1 MDKYNP
7 LDLLAHIDPGRC
19 SYQEWLNVGMAL
31 HAEGCSADD
40 WDRWSQMDAAR
51 YHAGECH
58 KKWRGFGSGTG
69 QHITGGSLVAMAR
82 QQGWE
87 PPSRYDKG
95 HELGWD
101 DTIRTDDGSP
111 AGSLVIVDKDWV
123 QPQAVHEPAD
133 WNPKRE
139 LITYL
144 EALFDSTDR
153 VSYVTETWEK
163 EGRHM
168 PKKGASDRTAGELIS
183 ALHRCTDIS
192 DVIGTVNEEAG
203 AWIRF
208 NPMDGKDVRNDN
220 VTAFNY
226 ALVESDSQDI
236 EKQYALMQELQLPI
250 AMLVHSG
257 GKSLHAIVR
266 VEAGSIEEYRSRV
279 DYLYTVCRKNGL
291 EIDGQNK
298 NPSRLSRMPGV
309 TRRGNKQYIVA
320 QDMGQPSFSAW
331 KEYVE
336 SVNDDLPDFESM
348 ADFFDAPPP
357 LADELIAGC
366 LRQGHKML
374 LSGPSK
380 AGKSLALMALTIAIA
395 EGIPWMGMRCRQG
408 RVLYINLELDRASCW
423 NRFKA
428 IYNALGIDPKG
439 LHSIDVWNLRGHSLP
454 MDKLAPKLIRRAL
467 KNDYQAVIIDPIYK
481 IITGD
486 ENSAEQM
493 ALFCNQFD
501 RLCTE
506 LDTAVIYC
514 HHHSKGA
521 QGGKRAIDRSSGS
534 GVFARDP
541 DAILDMIEL
550 ELSDAALTH
559 LKNRAAW
566 DETVRHLDALLPGWR
581 DSFSAED
588 QRSAIALKLAA
599 QLHLAPNDYAGLI
612 ASIERAETA
621 AAQQTAWR
629 IEATLREFPKF
640 PPIDVWLDYPLHR
653 VDDTGILADLAA
665 DEQRPAWQKASK
677 ARTAKAAARK
687 DDGAQRFAEAV
698 SAANMGDPPT
708 VKELAEYLGIPE
720 RRCKDQAIRYG
731 FKIDKN
737 FKTVKPASAI
747 TS

>member
-1 MDKYNP
+1 MDRYDP
-7 LDLLAHIDPGRC
+7 LDLLNQIDPARC

-31 HAEGCSADD
+31 HQEGCSPDD
-40 WDRWSQMDAAR
+40 WERWSQRDTQR

-58 KKWRGFGSGTG
+58 KKWRSFGHNSGV
-69 QHITGGSLVAMAR
+69 TGGTLVAIAR
-82 QQGWE
+82 AQGNSPQSAGGSASNAGYELSWDATLRDKDE
-87 PPSRYDKG
+87 LVIIDKG
-95 HELGWD
+95 
-101 DTIRTDDGSP
+101 
-111 AGSLVIVDKDWV
+111 WV
-123 QPQAVHEPAD
+123 QSQAVHEPSD
-133 WNPKRE
+133 WNPRRE

-144 EALFDSTDR
+144 EALFDSTDK

-168 PKKGASDRTAGELIS
+168 PKKGSSDRTAGELIA
-183 ALHRCTDIS
+183 ALHRCADIS

-236 EKQYALMQELQLPI
+236 GKQYALMQELQLPI
-250 AMLVHSG
+250 RILVHSG

-266 VEAGSIEEYRSRV
+266 IDAGSYEEYRSRV

-309 TRRGNKQYIVA
+309 TRRGSKQFIVA
-320 QDMGQPSFSAW
+320 QDIGQPSFTAW

-336 SVNDDLPDFESM
+336 SVNDDLPEFERM
-348 ADFFDAPPP
+348 EDFFDNPPP
-357 LADELIAGC
+357 LKDELIAGC

-395 EGIPWMGMRCRQG
+395 EGREWFGMRCRPG
-408 RVLYINLELDRASCW
+408 RVLYINLELDSASCW
-423 NRFKA
+423 HRFRA
-428 IYNALGIDPKG
+428 IYEAQQLQPQALRN
-439 LHSIDVWNLRGHSLP
+439 IDVWNLRGHSIPL
-454 MDKLAPKLIRRAL
+454 DKLAPKLIRRA
-467 KNDYQAVIIDPIYK
+467 KANQYEAVIIDPIYK

-506 LDTAVIYC
+506 LNTAVIYC

-521 QGGKRAIDRSSGS
+521 QGGKKAQDRSSGS

-550 ELSDAALTH
+550 ELSEAAITH
-559 LKNRAAW
+559 LKDRAAW
-566 DETVRHLDALLPGWR
+566 DETCRQLDALLPTWR
-581 DSFSAED
+581 EDFSADD
-588 QRSAIALKLAA
+588 QHSHIALKLAA
-599 QLHLAPNDYAGLI
+599 RGRLAEDRYSAMLAAI
-612 ASIERAETA
+612 
-621 AAQQTAWR
+621 AAQEVKAAQKTAWR
-629 IEATLREFPKF
+629 IEPTLREFPKF
-640 PPIDVWLDYPLHR
+640 PPIDLWLEYPLHI
-653 VDDTGILADLAA
+653 VDDTGILQDLAA
-665 DEQRPAWQKASK
+665 EEAAPAWKRGRK
-677 ARTAKAAARK
+677 VRMVRAAAKRE
-687 DDGAQRFAEAV
+687 DGAAKFAEAV
-698 SAANMGDPPT
+698 SAASMGEPPK
-708 VKELAEYLGIPE
+708 VRELAEYLGISD
-720 RRCKDQAIRYG
+720 RTCRDQVKRYG
-731 FKIDKN
+731 FRIDRN
-737 FKTVKPASAI
+737 TGTVKPAY
-747 TS
+747 TST

>member
-1 MDKYNP
+1 MNKYNP
-7 LDLLAHIDPGRC
+7 LDLLTHINPGRC

-40 WDRWSQMDAAR
+40 WDRWSQQDHSR
-51 YHAGECH
+51 YHPGECH
-58 KKWRGFGSGTG
+58 KKWRSFGQSSG
-69 QHITGGSLVAMAR
+69 QHITGGSLVALAR
-82 QQGWE
+82 SQGATLTSGGAS
-87 PPSRYDKG
+87 PSPTGGR
-95 HELGWD
+95 ELSWD
-101 DTIRTDDGSP
+101 DTIRSDE
-111 AGSLVIVDKDWV
+111 LVIVDKDLV
-123 QPQAVHEPAD
+123 QPQTVHEPAD

-168 PKKGASDRTAGELIS
+168 PKKGASDRTAGELIA

-250 AMLVHSG
+250 AVLVHSG

-266 VEAGSIEEYRSRV
+266 VDAGSIEEYRSRV

-320 QDMGQPSFSAW
+320 KDMGQPSFTAW

-428 IYNALGIDPKG
+428 IYNALRISPKG

-481 IITGD
+481 IIIGD

-521 QGGKRAIDRSSGS
+521 QGSKRAIDRSSGS

-566 DETVRHLDALLPGWR
+566 DETTRQLDARLPGWQ
-581 DSFSAED
+581 DDFSAED

-599 QLHLAPNDYAGLI
+599 QLRLTPADYADLC
-612 ASIERAETA
+612 AAIERAEAA
-621 AAQQTAWR
+621 AAQKTAWR

-640 PPIDVWLDYPLHR
+640 PPIDVWLDYPLHQ
-653 VDDTGILADLAA
+653 VDNTGILADLAA
-665 DEQRPAWQKASK
+665 EESKPAWQKGVE
-677 ARTAKAAARK
+677 AKRK
-687 DDGAQRFAEAV
+687 KQKNNQKDLQAEFDNAFAN
-698 SAANMGDPPT
+698 ANWGEPTTLDEMMKRLNKGRSTVYNHAKKFGYSIKDEVIYPPQT
-708 VKELAEYLGIPE
+708 TG
-720 RRCKDQAIRYG
+720 
-731 FKIDKN
+731 
-737 FKTVKPASAI
+737 
-747 TS
+747 

>member
-7 LDLLAHIDPGRC
+7 LDLLTHIDPSRC

-31 HAEGCSADD
+31 HAEGCTADD
-40 WDRWSQMDAAR
+40 WDRWSQSDIAR

-58 KKWRGFGSGTG
+58 KKWRNFGSGTG

-82 QQGWE
+82 AQGWE
-87 PPSRYDKG
+87 ASPRFDKG

-101 DTIRTDDGSP
+101 DTIRTDD
-111 AGSLVIVDKDWV
+111 LIILDKDLV

-133 WNPKRE
+133 WNPRHE

-168 PKKGASDRTAGELIS
+168 PKKGASDRTAGELIA
-183 ALHRCTDIS
+183 ALHRCTDVS

-250 AMLVHSG
+250 AVLVHSG

-266 VEAGSIEEYRSRV
+266 VDAGSIEEYRSRV

-320 QDMGQPSFSAW
+320 QDMGQPSFTAW

-423 NRFKA
+423 HRFKQ
-428 IYNALGIDPKG
+428 IYQALHITPRALSNA
-439 LHSIDVWNLRGHSLP
+439 DVWNLRGHSLP
-454 MDKLAPKLIRRAL
+454 MDKLAPKLIRRAA
-467 KNDYQAVIIDPIYK
+467 KGNYTAVIIDPIYK

-506 LDTAVIYC
+506 LSTAVIYC

-566 DETVRHLDALLPGWR
+566 DEVTRQLDARLPGWQ
-581 DSFSAED
+581 DDFSAED

-599 QLHLAPNDYAGLI
+599 QLRLDPADYADLC
-612 ASIERAETA
+612 AAIERAEAA
-621 AAQQTAWR
+621 AAQKTAWR

-640 PPIDVWLDYPLHR
+640 PPIDVWLDYPLHQ

-665 DEQRPAWQKASK
+665 EDNLPAWQRATKTRK
-677 ARTAKAAARK
+677 AKAAAKR
-687 DDGAQRFAEAV
+687 DDSSARFAEAV
-698 SAANMGDPPT
+698 SAANMGEPPT
-708 VKELAEYLGIPE
+708 VKELAQYLGVSE
-720 RRCKDQAIRYG
+720 KTCRTRMKEYG
-731 FKIDKN
+731 Y
-737 FKTVKPASAI
+737 TVDTRTHLVRKAAGK
-747 TS
+747 

>member
-1 MDKYNP
+1 MDHYNP
-7 LDLLAHIDPGRC
+7 LDLLGLIDPALC

-31 HAEGCSADD
+31 QHEGCSAYD
-40 WDRWSQMDAAR
+40 WDQWSQRDVQR
-51 YHAGECH
+51 YHPGECH
-58 KKWRGFGSGTG
+58 RKWLSFGRNSGV
-69 QHITGGSLVAMAR
+69 TGGTLVALAR
-82 QQGWE
+82 KQGNN
-87 PPSRYDKG
+87 PGGGRAPGR
-95 HELGWD
+95 ELRWD
-101 DTIRTDDGSP
+101 DTIRQDD
-111 AGSLVIVDKDWV
+111 LVIVDRTWV
-123 QPQAVHEPAD
+123 QSQAVHEPAD
-133 WNPKRE
+133 WNPRRE

-163 EGRHM
+163 DGRYM
-168 PKKGASDRTAGELIS
+168 PKKGASDRTAGELIA

-192 DVIGTVNEEAG
+192 DVIGTVNEAAG

-236 EKQYALMQELQLPI
+236 GKQYALMRELQLPI
-250 AMLVHSG
+250 RILVHSG

-266 VEAGSIEEYRSRV
+266 IDAGSYDEYRSRV

-309 TRRGNKQYIVA
+309 IRRGHKQFIVA
-320 QDMGQPSFSAW
+320 QDMGQPSFTAW

-336 SVNDDLPDFESM
+336 SVNDDLPDFEPM
-348 ADFFDAPPP
+348 ADYFDNPPP
-357 LADELIAGC
+357 LADELISGC

-380 AGKSLALMALTIAIA
+380 AGKSLSLMALTISIA
-395 EGIPWMGMRCRQG
+395 EGRSWMGMPCRQG

-423 NRFKA
+423 HRFRA
-428 IYNALGIDPKG
+428 IYDALQLRPQA
-439 LHSIDVWNLRGHSLP
+439 LRNIDVWNLRGHSLP
-454 MDKLAPKLIRRAL
+454 LDKLAPKLIRRAA
-467 KNDYQAVIIDPIYK
+467 KGHYTAVIIDPIYK

-506 LDTAVIYC
+506 LNTAVIYC

-521 QGGKRAIDRSSGS
+521 QGGKKAQDRSSGS

-550 ELSDAALTH
+550 ELSEAALTH
-559 LKNRAAW
+559 LRDRAAY
-566 DETVRHLDALLPGWR
+566 DETLRQLDQLIPDWR
-581 DSFSAED
+581 EAFSADD
-588 QRSAIALKLAA
+588 QHSHIALKLAA
-599 QLHLAPNDYAGLI
+599 EARLPRDRYSAMLAAV
-612 ASIERAETA
+612 A
-621 AAQQTAWR
+621 AAEARAAQKTAWR

-640 PPIDVWLDYPLHR
+640 PPIDVWLEYPLHI

-665 DEQRPAWQKASK
+665 ETAAPAWQRGRKARMSK
-677 ARTAKAAARK
+677 AAIRR
-687 DDGAQRFAEAV
+687 DDGAQRFADAV
-698 SAANMGDPPT
+698 SAANMGEPPK
-708 VKELAEYLGIPE
+708 VRELAEYLGISE
-720 RRCKDQAIRYG
+720 RTCRDQVKRYG
-731 FKIDKN
+731 FRIDRN
-737 FKTVKPASAI
+737 TGTVKPAYTA
-747 TS
+747 T

>member
-7 LDLLAHIDPGRC
+7 LDLLTHIDPGRC

-31 HAEGCSADD
+31 HVEGCTADD
-40 WDRWSQMDAAR
+40 WDRWSQQDVPR

-58 KKWRGFGSGTG
+58 KKWRSFGSGSG

-87 PPSRYDKG
+87 PATRDKG
-95 HELGWD
+95 HELNWD
-101 DTIRTDDGSP
+101 DTIRTDD
-111 AGSLVIVDKDWV
+111 LVIVDKDFV
-123 QPQAVHEPAD
+123 QPKAIHEPAD

-163 EGRHM
+163 DAGSPGGSRHM
-168 PKKGASDRTAGELIS
+168 PKKGASDRTAGELIA

-250 AMLVHSG
+250 AVLVHSG

-309 TRRGNKQYIVA
+309 IRKGRKQYIVA
-320 QDMGQPSFSAW
+320 QDMGQPSFTAW

-348 ADFFDAPPP
+348 ADYFDAPPP

-395 EGIPWMGMRCRQG
+395 EGRPWMGMPCRQG

-423 NRFKA
+423 HRFKQ
-428 IYNALGIDPKG
+428 IYRALGVTPKA
-439 LHSIDVWNLRGHSLP
+439 LHNADVWNLRGHSLP
-454 MDKLAPKLIRRAL
+454 MDKLAPKLIRRAA
-467 KNDYQAVIIDPIYK
+467 KGNYTAVIIDPIYK

-506 LDTAVIYC
+506 LSTAVIYC

-566 DETVRHLDALLPGWR
+566 DEITRQLDARLPGWH
-581 DSFSAED
+581 DDFSAED

-599 QLHLAPNDYAGLI
+599 QLRLAPADYADLC
-612 ASIERAETA
+612 ATIERAEAA
-621 AAQQTAWR
+621 AAQKTAWR

-640 PPIDVWLDYPLHR
+640 PPIDVWLDYPLHQ

-665 DEQRPAWQKASK
+665 EDNLPAWQRATKTRK
-677 ARTAKAAARK
+677 AKAAAKR
-687 DDGAQRFAEAV
+687 DDSSARFAEAV
-698 SAANMGDPPT
+698 SAANMGEPPT
-708 VKELAEYLGIPE
+708 VKELAQYLGVSE
-720 RRCKDQAIRYG
+720 KTCRTRMKEYG
-731 FKIDKN
+731 Y
-737 FKTVKPASAI
+737 TVDTRTHLVRKAAGK
-747 TS
+747 

>member
-1 MDKYNP
+1 MNKYNP
-7 LDLLAHIDPGRC
+7 LDLLTHIDPSRC
-19 SYQEWLNVGMAL
+19 TYQEWLSVGMAL

-40 WDRWSQMDAAR
+40 WERWSQSDSAR
-51 YHAGECH
+51 YHPGECH
-58 KKWRGFGSGTG
+58 RKWRSFGMGGGSPV
-69 QHITGGSLVAMAR
+69 TGGTLVALAR
-82 QQGWE
+82 QHGA
-87 PPSRYDKG
+87 PLAAGGASPSPTGGR
-95 HELGWD
+95 ELRWD
-101 DTIRTDDGSP
+101 DEISDD
-111 AGSLVIVDKDWV
+111 LRIVDQAAV
-123 QPQAVHEPAD
+123 MPQAVHEPTD
-133 WNPKRE
+133 WNPRQQ

-144 EALFDSTDR
+144 EALFDSTDK

-168 PKKGASDRTAGELIS
+168 PRKGASDRTAGELIS
-183 ALHRCTDIS
+183 ALHRCTDVS

-208 NPMDGKDVRNDN
+208 NPMDGRDVRNDN

-236 EKQYALMQELQLPI
+236 ERQYALMQELQLPI
-250 AMLVHSG
+250 RMLVHSG
-257 GKSLHAIVR
+257 GKSLHAIVHID
-266 VEAGSIEEYRSRV
+266 AGSIEEYRSRV
-279 DYLYTVCRKNGL
+279 DYLYAVCRKNGL

-309 TRRGNKQYIVA
+309 IRRGRKQYIVA
-320 QDMGQPSFSAW
+320 QDMGHASFTAW

-336 SVNDDLPDFESM
+336 SANDDLPDFESM

-395 EGIPWMGMRCRQG
+395 EGIPWMGMPCRKG

-428 IYNALGIDPKG
+428 IYNALCIDPKG
-439 LHSIDVWNLRGHSLP
+439 LRNIDVWNLRGHSLP
-454 MDKLAPKLIRRAL
+454 MDKLSPKLIRRA
-467 KNDYQAVIIDPIYK
+467 KAGNYTAVIIDPIYK

-521 QGGKRAIDRSSGS
+521 QGGKRSMDRASGS

-550 ELSDAALTH
+550 TLSEPALRH
-559 LKNRAAW
+559 LKDRAAY
-566 DETVRHLDALLPGWR
+566 DETVRQLDARIPDWR

-588 QRSAIALKLAA
+588 QRSHIAMKLAA
-599 QLHLAPNDYAGLI
+599 QLRMAKEDYAAMLS
-612 ASIERAETA
+612 AIERAETQ

-629 IEATLREFPKF
+629 IEPTLREFAKF

-665 DEQRPAWQKASK
+665 EEALPAWKKGVK

-687 DDGAQRFAEAV
+687 DDGAVKFAEAV
-698 SAANMGDPPT
+698 SAANMGEPPT
-708 VKELAEYLGIPE
+708 VKELAEYLGITD
-720 RRCKDQAIRYG
+720 RTCRNHIKSYG
-731 FKIDKN
+731 FRIDKN
-737 FKTVKPASAI
+737 SGTVKKASTI

>member
-58 KKWRGFGSGTG
+58 KKWRSFGSGTG
-69 QHITGGSLVAMAR
+69 LHITGGSLVAMAR

-101 DTIRTDDGSP
+101 DTIRTDD
-111 AGSLVIVDKDWV
+111 LVIVDKDLV

-309 TRRGNKQYIVA
+309 IRHGHKQYIVA
-320 QDMGQPSFSAW
+320 RDMGQPSFAAW

-428 IYNALGIDPKG
+428 IYNALNIAPKG
-439 LHSIDVWNLRGHSLP
+439 LRSIDVWNLRGHSLP

-467 KNDYQAVIIDPIYK
+467 KNDYTAVIIDPIYK

-501 RLCTE
+501 RMCTE

-550 ELSDAALTH
+550 ELSEAALTH

-566 DETVRHLDALLPGWR
+566 DETVRQLDVLLPGWR

-599 QLHLAPNDYAGLI
+599 QLHLAPADYAGLI

-708 VKELAEYLGIPE
+708 VKELADYLGVSADTC
-720 RRCKDQAIRYG
+720 RKQLKRYN
-731 FKIDKN
+731 FSIDKN
-737 FKTVKPASAI
+737 TGTVRKNRLSAAE
-747 TS
+747 

>member
-7 LDLLAHIDPGRC
+7 LDLITHIDPGRC

-40 WDRWSQMDAAR
+40 WDRWSQSDPAR

-58 KKWRGFGSGTG
+58 RKWRSFGQGSGT
-69 QHITGGSLVAMAR
+69 HITGGTLVAMAR
-82 QQGWE
+82 AQGGLR
-87 PPSRYDKG
+87 PSSEMAG
-95 HELGWD
+95 HELRWD
-101 DTIRTDDGSP
+101 DTIRADDGSP

-123 QPQAVHEPAD
+123 QPQAVHEPDD

-153 VSYVTETWEK
+153 VSYVTETWER
-163 EGRHM
+163 EGRHL
-168 PKKGASDRTAGELIS
+168 PKKGASDRTAGELIA

-220 VTAFNY
+220 VTAFNF
-226 ALVESDSQDI
+226 ALVESDSQDV

-309 TRRGNKQYIVA
+309 IRKGRKQYIVA
-320 QDMGQPSFSAW
+320 RDMGQPSFNAW

-348 ADFFDAPPP
+348 ADYFDAPPP
-357 LADELIAGC
+357 LKDELIAGC

-374 LSGPSK
+374 LAGPSK

-395 EGIPWMGMRCRQG
+395 EGVPWMGMPCRQG

-423 NRFKA
+423 HRFKA
-428 IYNALGIDPKG
+428 IYEALHVTPRRLG
-439 LHSIDVWNLRGHSLP
+439 SIDVWNLRGHSLP
-454 MDKLAPKLIRRAL
+454 MDKLAPKLIRRA
-467 KNDYQAVIIDPIYK
+467 KAKQYEAVIIDPIYK

-521 QGGKRAIDRSSGS
+521 QGGKRAMDRASGS

-550 ELSDAALTH
+550 TLTEAALRQLTD
-559 LKNRAAW
+559 RAAW
-566 DETVRHLDALLPGWR
+566 DETVRQLNARLPDWR
-581 DSFSAED
+581 ERFTAED

-599 QLHLAPNDYAGLI
+599 QLRLAPADYADLT
-612 ASIERAETA
+612 AAVSRAETA
-621 AAQQTAWR
+621 AAQKTAWR
-629 IEATLREFPKF
+629 IEPTLREFAKF
-640 PPIDVWLDYPLHR
+640 RPIDVWLDYPLHH

-665 DEQRPAWQKASK
+665 EADLPAWKKGAK
-677 ARTAKAAARK
+677 ARTSKAAARK
-687 DDGAQRFAEAV
+687 EDGAVRFAEAV
-698 SAANMGDPPT
+698 SAANLGEPPT
-708 VKELAEYLGIPE
+708 LKELSDYLGIAE
-720 RRCKDQAIRYG
+720 RTCRDKLKQYG
-731 FKIDKN
+731 FRMDARTKLI
-737 FKTVKPASAI
+737 VKA
-747 TS
+747 

>member
-1 MDKYNP
+1 MDKYDP
-7 LDLLAHIDPGRC
+7 LDLLTHIDPGRC
-19 SYQEWLNVGMAL
+19 TYQEWLNVGMAL
-31 HAEGCSADD
+31 HAEGLSADD
-40 WDRWSQMDAAR
+40 WERWSQQDASR

-58 KKWRGFGSGTG
+58 KKWRSFGSGSG
-69 QHITGGSLVAMAR
+69 QHITGGSLVAIAR
-82 QQGWE
+82 AQGWDNR
-87 PPSRYDKG
+87 PDPG
-95 HELGWD
+95 HELGWS
-101 DTIRTDDGSP
+101 DTIRADD
-111 AGSLVIVDKDWV
+111 LVIVDKDFI
-123 QPQAVHEPAD
+123 QPRAVHEPAD
-133 WNPKRE
+133 WNPRRE

-144 EALFDSTDR
+144 ESLFDSTDK

-163 EGRHM
+163 DGKHM
-168 PKKGASDRTAGELIS
+168 PKKGSSDRTAGELIA
-183 ALHRCTDIS
+183 ALHRCQDIS
-192 DVIGTVNEEAG
+192 DVIGTVNEAAG

-236 EKQYALMQELQLPI
+236 ERQYALMQELQLPI
-250 AMLVHSG
+250 AVLVHSG

-266 VEAGSIEEYRSRV
+266 IEAGSIDEYRSRV

-309 TRRGNKQYIVA
+309 IRNGNKQYIVA
-320 QDMGQPSFSAW
+320 QNLGQPSFSAW

-336 SVNDDLPDFESM
+336 SVNDDLPDFERM
-348 ADFFDAPPP
+348 ADFYDNPPP

-380 AGKSLALMALTIAIA
+380 AGKSLALMALTICIA
-395 EGIPWMGMRCRQG
+395 EGRPWMGMPCRQG

-423 NRFKA
+423 HRFRA
-428 IYNALGIDPKG
+428 IYGAMGIQPSALVNA
-439 LHSIDVWNLRGHSLP
+439 DVWNLRGHSLP
-454 MDKLAPKLIRRAL
+454 MDKLAPKLIRRAARG
-467 KNDYQAVIIDPIYK
+467 NYAAVIIDPIYK

-550 ELSDAALTH
+550 ELSEPAVQH
-559 LKNRAAW
+559 LKSRAAW
-566 DETVRHLDALLPGWR
+566 DEITRQLDARLPKWQE
-581 DSFSAED
+581 DFSADE

-599 QLHLAPNDYAGLI
+599 QLRLDKSDYAELC
-612 ASIERAETA
+612 AAVERAELSA
-621 AAQQTAWR
+621 MQKTAWR

-640 PPIDVWLDYPLHR
+640 PPINCWLDYPLHR
-653 VDDTGILADLAA
+653 VDDTGILDDLAA

-708 VKELAEYLGIPE
+708 LNELSDYLGIAE
-720 RRCKDQAIRYG
+720 RTCRDKLKQYG
-731 FKIDKN
+731 FKMDSRTKLI
-737 FKTVKPASAI
+737 VKA
-747 TS
+747 

>member
-7 LDLLAHIDPGRC
+7 LDLLTHIDPSRC
-19 SYQEWLNVGMAL
+19 TYQEWLNVGMAL
-31 HAEGCSADD
+31 HAEGCTADD
-40 WDRWSQMDAAR
+40 WDRWSQQDHSR
-51 YHAGECH
+51 YHPGECH
-58 KKWRGFGSGTG
+58 KKWRGFGSGSGT
-69 QHITGGSLVAMAR
+69 HITGGSLVALAR
-82 QQGWE
+82 QQGNMPVGARLA
-87 PPSRYDKG
+87 PPAPGR
-95 HELGWD
+95 ELSWD
-101 DTIRTDDGSP
+101 DTIRTDD
-111 AGSLVIVDKDWV
+111 LVILDKDFI
-123 QPQAVHEPAD
+123 QPQTIHEPTD
-133 WNPKRE
+133 WNPRRE

-168 PKKGASDRTAGELIS
+168 PKKGASDRTAGELIA

-250 AMLVHSG
+250 RILVHSG

-266 VEAGSIEEYRSRV
+266 VDAGSIEEYRSRV

-309 TRRGNKQYIVA
+309 IRRGKKQYIVA
-320 QDMGQPSFSAW
+320 LDMGQPSFTAW

-348 ADFFDAPPP
+348 ADYFDAPPP

-408 RVLYINLELDRASCW
+408 RVLYINLELARASCW
-423 NRFKA
+423 HRFKG
-428 IYNALGIDPKG
+428 IYETLHIAPKG
-439 LHSIDVWNLRGHSLP
+439 LRNLDVWNLRGHSLP
-454 MDKLAPKLIRRAL
+454 MDKLTPKLIRRAL
-467 KNDYQAVIIDPIYK
+467 KNDYTAVIIDPIYK

-493 ALFCNQFD
+493 MLFCNQLD

-534 GVFARDP
+534 GVFGRDP
-541 DAILDMIEL
+541 DALLDMIEL
-550 ELSDAALTH
+550 ELSEAALRH
-559 LKNRAAW
+559 LKDRAAW
-566 DETVRHLDALLPGWR
+566 DEIVRQLDVRLPDWR
-581 DSFSAED
+581 DSFTAED
-588 QRSAIALKLAA
+588 QRSHIALKLAA
-599 QLHLAPNDYAGLI
+599 QLRLPPQDYADLCAG
-612 ASIERAETA
+612 IERAEML
-621 AAQQTAWR
+621 AAQKTAWR

-640 PPIDVWLDYPLHR
+640 PPIDVWLEYPLHR

-665 DEQRPAWQKASK
+665 DEQRPAWQKATK
-677 ARTAKAAARK
+677 ARKAHAAAKK
-687 DDGAQRFAEAV
+687 DDGAVRFTEAV
-698 SAANMGDPPT
+698 SAANMGEPPT
-708 VKELAEYLGIPE
+708 LKELSDYLGISE
-720 RRCKDQAIRYG
+720 RTCRDKLKQYG
-731 FKIDKN
+731 FKMDSRTKLIMK
-737 FKTVKPASAI
+737 AS
-747 TS
+747 TLQT

>member
-7 LDLLAHIDPGRC
+7 LDLLTHIDPGRC

-31 HAEGCSADD
+31 HAEGSTADD
-40 WDRWSQMDAAR
+40 WDRWSQQDVPR

-58 KKWRGFGSGTG
+58 KKWRGFGSGSG

-82 QQGWE
+82 AQGWE
-87 PPSRYDKG
+87 PVSRDKG
-95 HELGWD
+95 HELSWD
-101 DTIRTDDGSP
+101 DTIRTDD
-111 AGSLVIVDKDWV
+111 LVIVDKDFV
-123 QPQAVHEPAD
+123 QPKAIHDPAD

-163 EGRHM
+163 DGRHM
-168 PKKGASDRTAGELIS
+168 PKKGASDRTAGELIA

-250 AMLVHSG
+250 AVLVHSG

-266 VEAGSIEEYRSRV
+266 VDAGSIEEYRSRV

-309 TRRGNKQYIVA
+309 IRKGNKQYIVA
-320 QDMGQPSFSAW
+320 QDMGQPSFTAW

-348 ADFFDAPPP
+348 ADYFDAPPP

-395 EGIPWMGMRCRQG
+395 EGRPWMGMPCRQG

-423 NRFKA
+423 HRFKQ
-428 IYNALGIDPKG
+428 IYQALHITPRALSNA
-439 LHSIDVWNLRGHSLP
+439 DVWNLRGHSLP
-454 MDKLAPKLIRRAL
+454 MDKLAPKLIRRAA
-467 KNDYQAVIIDPIYK
+467 KGNYTAVIIDPIYK

-506 LDTAVIYC
+506 LSTAVIYC

-566 DETVRHLDALLPGWR
+566 DEVTRQLDTRLPGWQ
-581 DSFSAED
+581 DDFSAED

-599 QLHLAPNDYAGLI
+599 QLRLPPADYADLC
-612 ASIERAETA
+612 AAIERAEA
-621 AAQQTAWR
+621 AASQKTAWR

-640 PPIDVWLDYPLHR
+640 PPIDVWLDYPLHQ

-665 DEQRPAWQKASK
+665 DADLPAWKKGAK
-677 ARTAKAAARK
+677 ARTTKAAARK
-687 DDGAQRFAEAV
+687 DDGAVRFAEAV
-698 SAANMGDPPT
+698 SAANMGEPPS
-708 VKELAEYLGIPE
+708 VKELAEYLGVSD
-720 RRCKDQAIRYG
+720 RTCRDQVKRYG
-731 FKIDKN
+731 FRIDKN
-737 FKTVKPASAI
+737 TGTIKKASSI

>member
-7 LDLLAHIDPGRC
+7 LDLLTHIDPGRC

-31 HAEGCSADD
+31 HAEGCTADD
-40 WDRWSQMDAAR
+40 WDRWSQQDVPR

-58 KKWRGFGSGTG
+58 KKWRGFGSGSG

-87 PPSRYDKG
+87 PATRDKG
-95 HELGWD
+95 HELSWD
-101 DTIRTDDGSP
+101 DTIRTDD
-111 AGSLVIVDKDWV
+111 LVIVDKDFV
-123 QPQAVHEPAD
+123 QPKAIHEPAD

-163 EGRHM
+163 DGRHM
-168 PKKGASDRTAGELIS
+168 PKKGASDRTAGELIA

-226 ALVESDSQDI
+226 AMVESDSQDI

-266 VEAGSIEEYRSRV
+266 VDAGSIEEYRSRV

-309 TRRGNKQYIVA
+309 IRKGNKQYIVA

-348 ADFFDAPPP
+348 ADYFDAPPP

-395 EGIPWMGMRCRQG
+395 EGRPWMGMPCRQG

-423 NRFKA
+423 HRFKQ
-428 IYNALGIDPKG
+428 IYRALGITPKA
-439 LHSIDVWNLRGHSLP
+439 LHNADVWNLRGHSIPL
-454 MDKLAPKLIRRAL
+454 DKLTPKLIRRAA
-467 KNDYQAVIIDPIYK
+467 KGNYTAVILDPIYK

-493 ALFCNQFD
+493 ALFCNQLD
-501 RLCTE
+501 RLCVE
-506 LDTAVIYC
+506 LETAVIYC

-521 QGGKRAIDRSSGS
+521 QGGKHAIDRSSGS
-534 GVFARDP
+534 GVFGRDP

-566 DETVRHLDALLPGWR
+566 DEVTRQLDARLSGWQ
-581 DSFSAED
+581 DDFSAED

-599 QLHLAPNDYAGLI
+599 QLRLDPADYADLC
-612 ASIERAETA
+612 AAIERAEA
-621 AAQQTAWR
+621 AASQKTAWR

-640 PPIDVWLDYPLHR
+640 PPIDVWLDYPLHQ
-653 VDDTGILADLAA
+653 VDDTGILSDLAA
-665 DEQRPAWQKASK
+665 DADLPAWKKGAK
-677 ARTAKAAARK
+677 ARTTKAAARK
-687 DDGAQRFAEAV
+687 DDGAVRFAEAV
-698 SAANMGDPPT
+698 SAANMGEPPT

-720 RRCKDQAIRYG
+720 RTCRNQI
-731 FKIDKN
+731 
-737 FKTVKPASAI
+737 KTHGYVVDTRTHLVKKAAGK
-747 TS
+747 

>member
-7 LDLLAHIDPGRC
+7 LDLLTHIDPGRC
-19 SYQEWLNVGMAL
+19 TYQEWLNVGMAL
-31 HAEGCSADD
+31 HAEGCTADD
-40 WDRWSQMDAAR
+40 WDRWSQQDTPR

-58 KKWRGFGSGTG
+58 KKWRGFGSGSG

-82 QQGWE
+82 AQGWE

-163 EGRHM
+163 DGRHM
-168 PKKGASDRTAGELIS
+168 PKKGASDRTAGELIA

-203 AWIRF
+203 AWVRF

-266 VEAGSIEEYRSRV
+266 VDASSIEEYRSRV

-309 TRRGNKQYIVA
+309 IRRGRKQYIVA
-320 QDMGQPSFSAW
+320 QDMGQPSFTAW

-380 AGKSLALMALTIAIA
+380 AGKSLSLMALTIAIA

-423 NRFKA
+423 NRFKG
-428 IYNALGIDPKG
+428 IYNALHIDPRG

-454 MDKLAPKLIRRAL
+454 MDKLAPKLIRRAM
-467 KNDYQAVIIDPIYK
+467 KNDYTAVIIDPIYK

-550 ELSDAALTH
+550 ELSEAALTY
-559 LKNRAAW
+559 LKKRAAW
-566 DETVRHLDALLPGWR
+566 NEITRQLEARLPGWQ
-581 DSFSAED
+581 DDFSAED

-599 QLHLAPNDYAGLI
+599 QLRLTPADYADLC
-612 ASIERAETA
+612 AAIERAEA
-621 AAQQTAWR
+621 AATQKTAWR

-665 DEQRPAWQKASK
+665 DADLPAWKKGAK
-677 ARTAKAAARK
+677 ARTTKAAARK
-687 DDGAQRFAEAV
+687 DDGAVRFAEAV
-698 SAANMGDPPT
+698 SAANMGEPPT
-708 VKELAEYLGIPE
+708 LKELSDYLGIAE
-720 RRCKDQAIRYG
+720 RTCRDKLKQYG
-731 FKIDKN
+731 FKMDSRTKLI
-737 FKTVKPASAI
+737 VKA
-747 TS
+747 

>member
-7 LDLLAHIDPGRC
+7 LDLLTHIDPSRC

-40 WDRWSQMDAAR
+40 WDRWSQQDRCR
-51 YHAGECH
+51 YHTGECH
-58 KKWRGFGSGTG
+58 KKWRGFGAGSG
-69 QHITGGSLVAMAR
+69 QHITGGSLVTMAR
-82 QQGWE
+82 AQGWE
-87 PPSRYDKG
+87 PAARDKG
-95 HELGWD
+95 RELSWD
-101 DTIRTDDGSP
+101 DTIRSDDGSP
-111 AGSLVIVDKDWV
+111 AGSLVIVDKDFI
-123 QPQAVHEPAD
+123 QPKAVHEPAD
-133 WNPKRE
+133 WNPRRE

-144 EALFDSTDR
+144 ESLFDSTDR

-163 EGRHM
+163 DGRHM

-183 ALHRCTDIS
+183 ALHRCQDIS

-266 VEAGSIEEYRSRV
+266 VDAGSIEEYRSRV

-320 QDMGQPSFSAW
+320 RDMGQPSFTAW

-348 ADFFDAPPP
+348 SDYFDAPPP

-380 AGKSLALMALTIAIA
+380 AGKSLALMALTVAIA

-423 NRFKA
+423 HRFKQ
-428 IYNALGIDPKG
+428 IYEALGIRPQA
-439 LHSIDVWNLRGHSLP
+439 LHNADVWNLRGHSLP

-467 KNDYQAVIIDPIYK
+467 KNDYLAVIIDPIYK

-501 RLCTE
+501 RLCAE

-550 ELSDAALTH
+550 ELSDAALQH

-566 DETVRHLDALLPGWR
+566 DETTRQLDALIPTWQE
-581 DSFSAED
+581 DFSAED

-599 QLHLAPNDYAGLI
+599 QLRLTPADYAALC
-612 ASIERAETA
+612 AAIERAEAA
-621 AAQQTAWR
+621 AAQLTAWR

-640 PPIDVWLDYPLHR
+640 PPINAWLEYPLHR

-665 DEQRPAWQKASK
+665 EESLPAWQRATKTRK
-677 ARTAKAAARK
+677 AKAAAKR
-687 DDGAQRFAEAV
+687 DDGAVRFAEAV
-698 SAANMGDPPT
+698 SAANMGEPPT
-708 VKELAEYLGIPE
+708 LKELSDYLGISE
-720 RRCKDQAIRYG
+720 RTCRDKLKQYG
-731 FKIDKN
+731 FKMDSRTKLI
-737 FKTVKPASAI
+737 VKAATI
-747 TS
+747 QT